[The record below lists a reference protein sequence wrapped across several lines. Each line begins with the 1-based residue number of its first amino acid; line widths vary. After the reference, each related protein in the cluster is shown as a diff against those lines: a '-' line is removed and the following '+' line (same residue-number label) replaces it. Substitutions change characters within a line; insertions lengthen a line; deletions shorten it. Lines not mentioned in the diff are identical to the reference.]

1 MNKEARH
8 LILRLIG
15 ALSKCPTKLK
25 ASNIYSFKMGKRM
38 EHTVVIRNYQ
48 NADREECRA
57 LWRELTEWHREI
69 YQDPTIGGEHPEL
82 YFDKYLTN
90 IRPAHVWVATL
101 DSKTVGLIGLII
113 KEDEAEIEPLIV
125 SKPYR
130 RRGIGK
136 QLIETAI
143 NEARKTGI
151 KFLNIAPVAR
161 NVQTIKYV
169 YNLGF
174 QKLGFVQLFIDFT
187 NKKWK
192 PGLKLHGCTFDY

>member
-1 MNKEARH
+1 MR
-8 LILRLIG
+8 
-15 ALSKCPTKLK
+15 
-25 ASNIYSFKMGKRM
+25 
-38 EHTVVIRNYQ
+38 HTVAVRKYQ
-48 NADREECRA
+48 DADRENCHA

-69 YQDPTIGGEHPEL
+69 YQDPTIGGEHPGL

-90 IRPAHVWVATL
+90 IRPAHVWVATI
-101 DSKTVGLIGLII
+101 DSKAVGLIGLII

-136 QLIETAI
+136 QLVETAI
-143 NEARKTGI
+143 NEARNAGI

-161 NVQTIKYV
+161 NVHTIKYV

-174 QKLGFVQLFIDFT
+174 QKLGFVQLFIDFSGKT
-187 NKKWK
+187 WK
-192 PGLKLHGCTFDY
+192 PGLKLHGCSFDY

>member
-1 MNKEARH
+1 MR
-8 LILRLIG
+8 
-15 ALSKCPTKLK
+15 
-25 ASNIYSFKMGKRM
+25 
-38 EHTVVIRNYQ
+38 HTVVIRKYQ
-48 NADREECRA
+48 NADREDCRA

-90 IRPAHVWVATL
+90 TKPAHVWVASL
-101 DSKTVGLIGLII
+101 GSKVVGLIGLII
-113 KEDEAEIEPLIV
+113 KEAEAEIEPLIV

-136 QLIETAI
+136 QLIETTI

-187 NKKWK
+187 NKTWK
-192 PGLKLHGCTFDY
+192 PGLKLHGCALDY